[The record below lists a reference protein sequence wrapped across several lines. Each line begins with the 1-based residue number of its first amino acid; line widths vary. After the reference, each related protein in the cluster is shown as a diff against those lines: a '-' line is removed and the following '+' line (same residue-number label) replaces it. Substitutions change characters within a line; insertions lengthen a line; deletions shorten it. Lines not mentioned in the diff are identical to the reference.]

1 MNAPAC
7 SLAAAAPTPTISIR
21 NYAIVTAAYWAFMLT
36 DGALRMLVLLHFNQ
50 LGYTPVQLSFLFL
63 LYEFFGIV
71 TNLVGGWVA
80 SRTGLRF
87 TLVLGLILQVVALGL
102 LALLNREWSM
112 ALSVAYVMGCQ
123 ALSGIAK
130 DLTKMSAKSAV
141 KVLVPKGDDSG
152 LFKWVA
158 ILTRSK
164 SALKGAGFFVGGFL
178 LSVLGFRG
186 ALVTMASGVF
196 VVLLGVLAF
205 LPAAIGQAKKK
216 AKFTG
221 ILSNS
226 SGINRLSVAR
236 LALFAARDVWFVVS
250 VPIFLASVLG
260 WSFTQVG
267 GFMALWVIAY
277 GGVQSASPIL
287 LAKVTHG
294 KAPRPVLASTLG
306 LGLAAVTALIP
317 LGLKMNA
324 PPAVAM
330 LGGLVL
336 FGIVFALNSAVHSY
350 LVLAY
355 SEADRVSL
363 SVGFYYMANACGR
376 LLGTLLS
383 GVLYQL
389 AGVSASLWGAV
400 VLAAAA
406 GAGVLPSSGHGRRG
420 LGGRDGRRIA
430 GGQMA
435 TAGDHRFV
443 VVITFDHRRLAHQA
457 TAASAS
463 GLLTDGE
470 RRGAANTTAPRRV
483 LLAERAAARTHEA
496 SGRRRHRG
504 GERNQKGRK
513 RDDLGFH
520 Q

>member
-1 MNAPAC
+1 VSQSAR
-7 SLAAAAPTPTISIR
+7 SVAASAPTISIR
-21 NYAIVTAAYWAFMLT
+21 NYAIVTAAYWAFTLT
-36 DGALRMLVLLHFNQ
+36 DGALRMLVLLHFNE
-50 LGYTPVQLSFLFL
+50 LGYTPVQLAFLFL

-80 SRTGLRF
+80 SRTGLGF
-87 TLVLGLILQVVALGL
+87 TLVLGLVLQVVALGL
-102 LALLNREWSM
+102 LALLNREWSV

-158 ILTRSK
+158 VLTGSK
-164 SALKGAGFFVGGFL
+164 NALKGAGFFLGGFL
-178 LSVLGFRG
+178 LSMFGFRG
-186 ALVTMASGVF
+186 ALSIMATGVL
-196 VVLLGVLAF
+196 VVLLFVLAF

-216 AKFTG
+216 AAFAG

-226 SGINRLSVAR
+226 TGINRLSLAR

-277 GGVQSASPIL
+277 VAAQGASPAL
-287 LAKVTHG
+287 LAKATYG
-294 KAPRPVLASTLG
+294 KAPGPLLASTLG

-317 LGLKMNA
+317 LGLRVGA
-324 PPAVAM
+324 PPAVTM

-355 SEADRVSL
+355 SESDRVSL
-363 SVGFYYMANACGR
+363 SVSFYYMANACGR

-383 GVLYQL
+383 GVLYQF

-406 GAGVLPSSGHGRRG
+406 GIGAMFLPPVTTEVGWEG
-420 LGGRDGRRIA
+420 A
-430 GGQMA
+430 K
-435 TAGDHRFV
+435 GD
-443 VVITFDHRRLAHQA
+443 D
-457 TAASAS
+457 
-463 GLLTDGE
+463 
-470 RRGAANTTAPRRV
+470 
-483 LLAERAAARTHEA
+483 
-496 SGRRRHRG
+496 
-504 GERNQKGRK
+504 
-513 RDDLGFH
+513 
-520 Q
+520 